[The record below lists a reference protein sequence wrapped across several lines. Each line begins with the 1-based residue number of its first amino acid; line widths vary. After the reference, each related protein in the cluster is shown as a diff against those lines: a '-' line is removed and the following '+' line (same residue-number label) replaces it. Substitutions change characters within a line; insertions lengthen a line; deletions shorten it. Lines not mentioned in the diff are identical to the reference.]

1 MSEQID
7 LTGASVNIFLEI
19 DGKIYAVAYEKDK
32 YDAICHIIKNG
43 AEHIIKTDKT
53 QLELVDFIGIG
64 G

>member
-7 LTGASVNIFLEI
+7 LTDATVNIFLEI

-32 YDAICHIIKNG
+32 YDAVCHIIKNG
-43 AEHIIKTDKT
+43 VDSVIKTNKT
-53 QLELVDFIGIG
+53 QSELIDFIGIG